1 MTTPAL
7 SISSILP
14 IRVSASRLALVL
26 ACLAIATSMIVFS
39 EPAPVDLL
47 MMGLVV
53 LLPLIRV
60 TAIGPVAIT
69 GFMLWLVLDAT
80 GYAAALQSPTLAT
93 ATTHLAVTL
102 YLATFAMVLAGFV
115 AADPRRM
122 TPLLWA
128 YVLAAAIASFAA
140 LVGYF
145 GIVPGFEE
153 LFTNY
158 GRARGTF
165 KDPNV
170 LGAALAPAVAFLVW
184 QMLRATHRR
193 ATFAAIIVG
202 PIALALLLSFSRGAW
217 ISLAITLAV
226 IGFATLAQAR
236 RRDDFRR
243 LLVVAIAAPVTLIAS
258 ALAVT
263 QIDTVADLLGQRA
276 TLDQSYDQGPE
287 GRFGGQSKAWNLLLE
302 NPQGIGTHT
311 FRDRHHH
318 EEAHNVYLSM
328 ALSSGWLGG
337 FAYIGLVALTLFA
350 GVRDILSGRDRS
362 GLQLVATA
370 SFAGLA
376 FEGVVIDTDHW
387 RHFFI
392 LQAFVWGLADASSR
406 HFAVDPTARRAGDRL
421 HIAD

>member
-1 MTTPAL
+1 MT
-7 SISSILP
+7 
-14 IRVSASRLALVL
+14 IRPPVAAASRPLTVSASLAALLL
-26 ACLAIATSMIVFS
+26 ACLAMATSAIVFS
-39 EPAPVDLL
+39 EPAPVDAL
-47 MMGLVV
+47 MLGLAVAMPLVGVV
-53 LLPLIRV
+53 
-60 TAIGPVAIT
+60 AIGAIGIT
-69 GFMLWLVLDAT
+69 GFMLWLVVVAT
-80 GYAAALQSPTLAT
+80 GYAAALQSPTLDT
-93 ATTHLAVTL
+93 ATIHLAVTL
-102 YLATFAMVLAGFV
+102 YLAAFAMVLGGFI

-122 TPLLWA
+122 TPLMWA
-128 YVLAAAIASFAA
+128 YVTGAGVAATAA
-140 LVGYF
+140 VIGYF
-145 GIVPGFEE
+145 NIVPGFQE

-170 LGAALAPAVAFLVW
+170 LGAALAPAVVFLVW
-184 QMLRATHRR
+184 QMLRGAKRR
-193 ATFAAIIVG
+193 AAIAAMAVG

-217 ISLAITLAV
+217 ISTAV
-226 IGFATLAQAR
+226 SLLVVGIASLAQAR

-243 LLVVAIAAPVTLIAS
+243 LLVIAIAAPVALVAA

-263 QIDTVADLLGQRA
+263 QIDAIADLLGQRA
-276 TLDQSYDQGPE
+276 SLDQSYDQGPE
-287 GRFGGQSKAWNLLLE
+287 GRFGGQSKAWNLVLD

-311 FRDRHHH
+311 FRTLHHH

-350 GVRDILSGRDRS
+350 GFRDVWSGRDPS

-392 LQAFVWGLADASSR
+392 LQAFVWGLADASGH
-406 HFAVDPTARRAGDRL
+406 HFRVRPEARRADDRVVTPG
-421 HIAD
+421 